1 MDSVKQ
7 LRPLADPTPRDSVQ
21 SCICCPE
28 LFWTCRTTPG
38 SSGHIGYSEGN
49 GPPQARQRYLK
60 ASSSER
66 KDGDTIAE
74 MRMERPKAE
83 ILHRKK
89 EKKSKDDRKETET
102 ETETETEIETK
113 TEPENRERTKP

>member
-7 LRPLADPTPRDSVQ
+7 LRPLADPIPRDSVQ
-21 SCICCPE
+21 SRICCPK
-28 LFWTCRTTPG
+28 LFRTYRATLG
-38 SSGHIGYSEGN
+38 SSSHVGYSEGN
-49 GPPQARQRYLK
+49 SPLQARQRYLK

-66 KDGDTIAE
+66 KDRDTIAE
-74 MRMERPKAE
+74 MRIEHPEAE

-113 TEPENRERTKP
+113 TEPENGERMKP